1 LARCGALGDVA
12 EECCCRVLFAHL
24 SPVVIDRVDEVDG
37 TVVIAVHPRGRAA
50 RCRRC
55 NRVSTRVHS
64 RYQRHLADLPAFGQ
78 PVEVWLTVRRFFC
91 DHVDCS
97 ACTFVE
103 QVPELTKRHARRS
116 PGLQAALVVV
126 GLALAGRPGSRLATS
141 LGMGV
146 SRSTLLRMIRGL
158 PDPPVGQV
166 TVLGVDEFALRRG
179 HQYGTVLIDLADGHR
194 PVDVL
199 LGRESND
206 FADWLRAHPGVQ
218 VICRDRA
225 GGYADGARDGA
236 PDAVQVADRWHVWD
250 NLCRH
255 VERLVAVHHTCLP
268 EPVASATAEPVA
280 DDPPDPAVL
289 LGWPDTTRVANT
301 RQRYQQVHD
310 LREQG
315 LSMRA
320 IARRLDVNFKTVRRY
335 DRAVSVDVLVAGG
348 IQVSVLDPFKPY
360 LNDRLADGERNAT
373 RLLAEINGQG
383 YSGGY
388 NTLNRYL
395 RPLRRLDAA
404 KLAEQP
410 APPAVRTVTGWITGL
425 PSNLDPD
432 AAVRLQAIRA
442 RCPELDA
449 AVRHVAGFARMI
461 KDLSGD
467 ENTLTKWIGA
477 VDTDLPALRSFT
489 IGLRRDSDAV
499 VAGLTMGYNSGAV
512 EGTVNRIK
520 QLKAAMY
527 GRAKPDLLRKLIL
540 LA

>member
-1 LARCGALGDVA
+1 M
-12 EECCCRVLFAHL
+12 
-24 SPVVIDRVDEVDG
+24 VIDRVDWVDRK
-37 TVVIAVHPRGRAA
+37 VVIAAHPRARGS

-55 NRVSTRVHS
+55 ARVSTRVHS
-64 RYQRHLADLPAFGQ
+64 RYRRQLADLPASGR
-78 PVEVWLTVRRFFC
+78 PVVVWLAVRRFFC

-97 ACTFVE
+97 VCTFVE
-103 QVPELTKRHARRS
+103 QVPGLTERHARRS
-116 PGLQAALVVV
+116 PGLQAALVAV
-126 GLALAGRPGSRLATS
+126 GLALAGRAGSRLATR

-146 SRSTLLRMIRGL
+146 SRSTLLRMIRAL

-179 HQYGTVLIDLADGHR
+179 RQYGTVLVDLAGGHR

-199 LGRESND
+199 LGREAGD
-206 FADWLRAHPGVQ
+206 FADWLRAHPGVE

-225 GGYADGARDGA
+225 GGYADGARGGA
-236 PDAVQVADRWHVWD
+236 PDAVQVADRWHLWD

-255 VERLVAVHHTCLP
+255 VERLVAAHHACLP
-268 EPVASATAEPVA
+268 EPTTPATDHGA

-289 LGWPDTTRVANT
+289 LQWPDTVRVAHA
-301 RQRYQQVHD
+301 RQRYQQIHD
-310 LREQG
+310 LHEQG

-335 DRAVSVDVLVAGG
+335 VRASSVDVLVAGG
-348 IQVSVLDPFKPY
+348 VQVSVLGSFKPY
-360 LNDRLADGERNAT
+360 LNDRLAEGERNAT
-373 RLLAEINGQG
+373 RLLGEITGQG
-383 YSGGY
+383 YTGGY
-388 NTLNRYL
+388 NTLARYL

-404 KLAEQP
+404 TLADLPARP
-410 APPAVRTVTGWITGL
+410 APPAVRQVTGWITGL

-432 AAVRLQAIRA
+432 TAVRLQAIRA

-461 KDLSGD
+461 KDLSGE

-477 VDTDLPALRSFT
+477 VDADLPALRSFT
-489 IGLRRDSDAV
+489 AGLRRDLNAV

-512 EGTVNRIK
+512 EGTVNRVK

>member
-1 LARCGALGDVA
+1 M
-12 EECCCRVLFAHL
+12 
-24 SPVVIDRVDEVDG
+24 
-37 TVVIAVHPRGRAA
+37 
-50 RCRRC
+50 
-55 NRVSTRVHS
+55 STRVHS
-64 RYQRHLADLPAFGQ
+64 RYRRHLADLPAAGR

-97 ACTFVE
+97 AGTFVE
-103 QVPELTKRHARRS
+103 QVPGLTQRHARRS
-116 PGLQAALVVV
+116 PGLQAALEAIC
-126 GLALAGRPGSRLATS
+126 LALAGRAGSRLATR

-146 SRSTLLRMIRGL
+146 SRSTLLRMIRAL
-158 PDPPVGQV
+158 PDPPVGHV

-199 LGRESND
+199 LGREAAD
-206 FADWLRAHPGVQ
+206 FADWLRLHPGVQ

-236 PDAVQVADRWHVWD
+236 PDAVQVADRWHLWD

-255 VERLVAVHHTCLP
+255 VERLVAAHHACLP
-268 EPVASATAEPVA
+268 EPTVPATDEPA
-280 DDPPDPAVL
+280 GDDPPDPAAL
-289 LGWPDTTRVANT
+289 LQWPDTVRVANT
-301 RQRYQQVHD
+301 RQRYQQLHD

-315 LSMRA
+315 LSMRM
-320 IARRLDVNFKTVRRY
+320 IARRLDLNFKTVRRY
-335 DRAVSVDVLVAGG
+335 VRVASVDVLLAGG
-348 IQVSVLDPFKPY
+348 VQVSVLDSFKPY
-360 LNDRLADGERNAT
+360 LNDRLVEGERNAT
-373 RLLAEINGQG
+373 RLLAEITGQG
-383 YSGGY
+383 YTGGC
-388 NTLNRYL
+388 NTLARYL

-404 KLAEQP
+404 TLAALPPRP
-410 APPAVRTVTGWITGL
+410 APPAVRQVTGWITGL
-425 PSNLDPD
+425 PSNLEPED
-432 AAVRLQAIRA
+432 AGRLHAIRH

-467 ENTLTKWIGA
+467 EAMLSKWMGA
-477 VDTDLPALRSFT
+477 VDADLPTLRSFT
-489 IGLRRDSDAV
+489 AGLRRDLAAV

-520 QLKAAMY
+520 QLKAAVY